1 MPKDNEIYC
10 SAICSRASPHLHT
23 NPEVPR
29 SLQHKLLEDD
39 LARKRDLVGVVA
51 PQLRKVKE
59 TTFDE
64 FNNVR
69 SDVKLVETS
78 HNHDTRVNS
87 SRSPQRKQKSR
98 DDDVIFKIAY
108 LAARISVLNQRIQIL
123 INENSA
129 NDNLIRETNDDS
141 SNIVE
146 KIIKSSKKP
155 KDVPVEW
162 VRVQIKE
169 TTEVNGVRFPS
180 GIQIDVT
187 DEDAKQMIEG
197 NKAM

>member
-1 MPKDNEIYC
+1 MSLKIYHLNKLQKKIKEIE
-10 SAICSRASPHLHT
+10 
-23 NPEVPR
+23 N
-29 SLQHKLLEDD
+29 
-39 LARKRDLVGVVA
+39 
-51 PQLRKVKE
+51 
-59 TTFDE
+59 
-64 FNNVR
+64 
-69 SDVKLVETS
+69 
-78 HNHDTRVNS
+78 
-87 SRSPQRKQKSR
+87 R

-108 LAARISVLNQRIQIL
+108 LAARISVLNQRIQAL
-123 INENSA
+123 INANSA
-129 NDNLIRETNDDS
+129 NDNLIQETSDES

-197 NKAM
+197 DKAILLEEVEKKEDEKKVDE

>member
-1 MPKDNEIYC
+1 MDLSEKIIDKKEELLDEFENLSLNEI
-10 SAICSRASPHLHT
+10 AK
-23 NPEVPR
+23 
-29 SLQHKLLEDD
+29 KLKLIE
-39 LARKRDLVGVVA
+39 KRDN
-51 PQLRKVKE
+51 
-59 TTFDE
+59 DI
-64 FNNVR
+64 
-69 SDVKLVETS
+69 
-78 HNHDTRVNS
+78 
-87 SRSPQRKQKSR
+87 
-98 DDDVIFKIAY
+98 IFKIAY
-108 LAARISVLNQRIQIL
+108 LAARISVLNKRIQTL

-129 NDNLIRETNDDS
+129 NDNLVTKSDDES
-141 SNIVE
+141 NNIVE

-197 NKAM
+197 NKAILLEDIEKKDNE

>member
-1 MPKDNEIYC
+1 MDLSEKIIDKKEELLDEFENLSLNEI
-10 SAICSRASPHLHT
+10 AK
-23 NPEVPR
+23 
-29 SLQHKLLEDD
+29 KLKLIE
-39 LARKRDLVGVVA
+39 KRDN
-51 PQLRKVKE
+51 
-59 TTFDE
+59 DI
-64 FNNVR
+64 
-69 SDVKLVETS
+69 
-78 HNHDTRVNS
+78 
-87 SRSPQRKQKSR
+87 
-98 DDDVIFKIAY
+98 IFKIAY
-108 LAARISVLNQRIQIL
+108 LAARISVLNKRIQAL

-129 NDNLIRETNDDS
+129 NDNLVTKSDDETN
-141 SNIVE
+141 NIVE

-197 NKAM
+197 NKAILLEDIEKKDNE

>member
-1 MPKDNEIYC
+1 MDFSEKIIDKKDELLDEFENLSLNEI
-10 SAICSRASPHLHT
+10 AK
-23 NPEVPR
+23 
-29 SLQHKLLEDD
+29 KLKQIE
-39 LARKRDLVGVVA
+39 KRD
-51 PQLRKVKE
+51 
-59 TTFDE
+59 
-64 FNNVR
+64 
-69 SDVKLVETS
+69 SDI
-78 HNHDTRVNS
+78 
-87 SRSPQRKQKSR
+87 
-98 DDDVIFKIAY
+98 IFKIAY
-108 LAARISVLNQRIQIL
+108 LAARISVLNKRIQAL
-123 INENSA
+123 INENVA
-129 NDNLIRETNDDS
+129 NDNLATGSNNDT

-197 NKAM
+197 DKAILLEEVEKKIDE

>member
-1 MPKDNEIYC
+1 MDLSEKIIDKKEELLDEFENLSLNEI
-10 SAICSRASPHLHT
+10 AK
-23 NPEVPR
+23 
-29 SLQHKLLEDD
+29 KLKQIE
-39 LARKRDLVGVVA
+39 KRDN
-51 PQLRKVKE
+51 
-59 TTFDE
+59 DI
-64 FNNVR
+64 
-69 SDVKLVETS
+69 
-78 HNHDTRVNS
+78 
-87 SRSPQRKQKSR
+87 
-98 DDDVIFKIAY
+98 IFKIAY
-108 LAARISVLNQRIQIL
+108 LAARISVLNKRIQTL

-129 NDNLIRETNDDS
+129 NDNLVTKSDDES
-141 SNIVE
+141 NNIVE

-197 NKAM
+197 DKAILLEDIEKKENE

>member
-1 MPKDNEIYC
+1 MDLSEKIIDKKE
-10 SAICSRASPHLHT
+10 
-23 NPEVPR
+23 E
-29 SLQHKLLEDD
+29 LL
-39 LARKRDLVGVVA
+39 
-51 PQLRKVKE
+51 
-59 TTFDE
+59 DE
-64 FNNVR
+64 FENL
-69 SDVKLVETS
+69 SLDEIATKIKEIE
-78 HNHDTRVNS
+78 
-87 SRSPQRKQKSR
+87 KR

-108 LAARISVLNQRIQIL
+108 LAARISILNQRIQIL
-123 INENSA
+123 INENSV
-129 NDNLIRETNDDS
+129 NDNLIIDSNDAS

-197 NKAM
+197 NKAILLEEVEKKVDEKKENE

>member
-1 MPKDNEIYC
+1 MDLSEKIIDKKEELLDEFENLSLNEI
-10 SAICSRASPHLHT
+10 AK
-23 NPEVPR
+23 
-29 SLQHKLLEDD
+29 KLKQIE
-39 LARKRDLVGVVA
+39 KRDN
-51 PQLRKVKE
+51 
-59 TTFDE
+59 DI
-64 FNNVR
+64 
-69 SDVKLVETS
+69 
-78 HNHDTRVNS
+78 
-87 SRSPQRKQKSR
+87 
-98 DDDVIFKIAY
+98 IFKIAY
-108 LAARISVLNQRIQIL
+108 LAARISVLNKRIQIL

-129 NDNLIRETNDDS
+129 NDNLVTKSDDES
-141 SNIVE
+141 NNIVE

-197 NKAM
+197 NKAILLEDIEKKDNE